1 MEYLDFALALY
12 PQKRR
17 RGSEPYSRGFIERE
31 EDWGL
36 LKVLLG
42 TTYKQL
48 EEDLELLAAPY
59 LLDVTTDEREL
70 VKVYRCEKLR
80 WDRRYPETDRIVHTA
95 REIAKLQ
102 NMCMEC
108 TALSDGRQIH
118 NDKQGLHSNVLRTV
132 STIRVEI

>member
-12 PQKRR
+12 PQRR
-17 RGSEPYSRGFIERE
+17 RIGSDPYSRGYVDRE
-31 EDWGL
+31 QDWGL

-80 WDRRYPETDRIVHTA
+80 WDRRYPEADRIVHTA

-108 TALSDGRQIH
+108 TALSDGRQIF
-118 NDKQGLHSNVLRTV
+118 NDKQGLHSNVLSTV
-132 STIRVEI
+132 SAIRVNI

>member
-12 PQKRR
+12 PQKRPRGGNPYPR
-17 RGSEPYSRGFIERE
+17 RLEERE
-31 EDWGL
+31 QDWGL

-48 EEDLELLAAPY
+48 EDDLVLLAAPY
-59 LLDVTTDEREL
+59 LLDVTTDEHEM

-80 WDRRYPETDRIVHTA
+80 WDRRYPEADRILRTA
-95 REIAKLQ
+95 NEIAELR

-108 TALSDGRQIH
+108 TALSDGRQIF
-118 NDKQGLHSNVLRTV
+118 NEKQGLHSSVLRTV
-132 STIRVEI
+132 STIKVEI